1 MFRPERG
8 LCPRNRI
15 PGGGSEG
22 GRSPPPSVLARVAVL
37 LLAVALDLALGDP
50 PNRWHPVAWIGALI
64 AGGRRLAERVPPRF
78 LTAYGAALIIVVAV
92 VTLAGS
98 LAALGV
104 CRMLPWPIRLLL
116 EAWLL
121 KLTFS
126 IRGLVSAVWE
136 VRDALA
142 ARDPVAARAAVARHL
157 VSRPVATLDA
167 GETASAA
174 VESLS
179 ENLTDSWVAPLC
191 FFLAGGMPA
200 AFVYRAVNTADAMI
214 GYRDGLLE
222 QLGWAAARLD
232 DLFNLLPSRLAA
244 LAVVGGAAL
253 ARASAAGAWRAWRRD
268 GAQTA
273 SPNAGQTMA
282 AMAGAL
288 GVTLEKRAHYRL
300 GAGAPPDAMA
310 IDRGVRV
317 FAAAAGLALVGALVL
332 LRASW

>member
-1 MFRPERG
+1 
-8 LCPRNRI
+8 
-15 PGGGSEG
+15 
-22 GRSPPPSVLARVAVL
+22 VAVL

-78 LTAYGAALIIVVAV
+78 LTAYGAALIIVVAA

-104 CRMLPWPIRLLL
+104 CRKLPWPVGVLL

-142 ARDPVAARAAVARHL
+142 ACDLATARAAVARHL

-167 GETASAA
+167 GATASAA
-174 VESLS
+174 IESLS

-191 FFLAGGMPA
+191 FFLAGGLPV

-214 GYRDGLLE
+214 GYREGVLE
-222 QLGWAAARLD
+222 RLGGAAARLD
-232 DLFNLLPSRLAA
+232 DLLNLVPSRLAA

-253 ARASAAGAWRAWRRD
+253 ARASAARAWRAWRRD
-268 GAQTA
+268 AAQTA

-288 GVTLEKRAHYRL
+288 GVTLEKHMHYRL
-300 GAGAPPDAMA
+300 GAGGLPDATA

-317 FAAAAGLALVGALVL
+317 FAAAAGLALVAALAL
-332 LRASW
+332 LRVSR

>member
-1 MFRPERG
+1 
-8 LCPRNRI
+8 
-15 PGGGSEG
+15 
-22 GRSPPPSVLARVAVL
+22 VAVL

-78 LTAYGAALIIVVAV
+78 LTAYGAALIIVVAA

-98 LAALGV
+98 LTALGV
-104 CRMLPWPIRLLL
+104 CRMLPWPVGVML

-126 IRGLVSAVWE
+126 IRGLVSAAWE

-142 ARDPVAARAAVARHL
+142 ACDLVTARAAVARHL
-157 VSRPVATLDA
+157 VSRPVATLDGGA
-167 GETASAA
+167 TASAA
-174 VESLS
+174 IESLS

-191 FFLAGGMPA
+191 FFLAGGVPV

-214 GYRDGLLE
+214 GYREGVLE
-222 QLGWAAARLD
+222 RLGWAAARLD
-232 DLFNLLPSRLAA
+232 DLLNLLPSRLAA

-268 GAQTA
+268 AARTA

-288 GVTLEKRAHYRL
+288 GVTLEKHAHYRL
-300 GAGAPPDAMA
+300 GAGGLPDAPA

-317 FAAAAGLALVGALVL
+317 FAAAAGLALVAALAL
-332 LRASW
+332 LRASR

>member
-1 MFRPERG
+1 M
-8 LCPRNRI
+8 
-15 PGGGSEG
+15 
-22 GRSPPPSVLARVAVL
+22 AVL

-50 PNRWHPVAWIGALI
+50 PNRWHPVAWIGSLI
-64 AGGRRLAERVPPRF
+64 AGGRRLAERLPSRF
-78 LTAYGAALIIVVAV
+78 LTAYGAALIIVVAA

-104 CRMLPWPIRLLL
+104 CRMLPWPVSLLL

-126 IRGLVSAVWE
+126 IRGLVRAAWE

-142 ARDPVAARAAVARHL
+142 ACDLVTARAAVARHL

-167 GETASAA
+167 GATASAA

-191 FFLAGGMPA
+191 FFLVGGMPA

-214 GYRDGLLE
+214 GYREGLLE

-232 DLFNLLPSRLAA
+232 DLLNLLPSRLAA
-244 LAVVGGAAL
+244 IAVVGGAAL
-253 ARASAAGAWRAWRRD
+253 ARASAAGAWRTWRRD
-268 GAQTA
+268 GARTA

-300 GAGAPPDAMA
+300 GGGGLPDATA

-317 FAAAAGLALVGALVL
+317 FAAAAGLALVAALAL
-332 LRASW
+332 LRVSW

>member
-1 MFRPERG
+1 MFRSERG

-64 AGGRRLAERVPPRF
+64 AGGRRLAERVPPPF
-78 LTAYGAALIIVVAV
+78 LTAYGATLIIVVAA

-104 CRMLPWPIRLLL
+104 CRMLPWPVRLLL

-142 ARDPVAARAAVARHL
+142 ACDLVAARAAVARHL

-167 GETASAA
+167 GATASAA

-191 FFLAGGMPA
+191 FFLVGGMPA

-214 GYRDGLLE
+214 GYREGLLE

-232 DLFNLLPSRLAA
+232 DLLNLLPSRLAA
-244 LAVVGGAAL
+244 LALVGGAAL
-253 ARASAAGAWRAWRRD
+253 ARASAAGAWRTWRRD
-268 GAQTA
+268 GARTA

-300 GAGAPPDAMA
+300 GAGAPPDLAA

-317 FAAAAGLALVGALVL
+317 FAAAASLSLVAALAL
-332 LRASW
+332 LRASR

>member
-1 MFRPERG
+1 M
-8 LCPRNRI
+8 
-15 PGGGSEG
+15 
-22 GRSPPPSVLARVAVL
+22 AVL
-37 LLAVALDLALGDP
+37 VLAVALDLALGDP
-50 PNRWHPVAWIGALI
+50 PNRCHPVAWIGSLI
-64 AGGRRLAERVPPRF
+64 AGGRRLAERLPPRF
-78 LTAYGAALIIVVAV
+78 LTAHGAALIIVAAA

-104 CRMLPWPIRLLL
+104 CRMLPWPVSLLL

-126 IRGLVSAVWE
+126 IRGLVSAAWE

-142 ARDPVAARAAVARHL
+142 ACDLVTARAAVARHL

-167 GETASAA
+167 GATASAA

-179 ENLTDSWVAPLC
+179 ENLTDSWMAPLC
-191 FFLAGGMPA
+191 FFLVGGLPA

-214 GYRDGLLE
+214 GYREGLLE

-232 DLFNLLPSRLAA
+232 DLFNVLPSRLAA

-288 GVTLEKRAHYRL
+288 GVTLEKRTQYRL
-300 GAGAPPDAMA
+300 GAGAPPDGTA

-317 FAAAAGLALVGALVL
+317 FAAAAGLSLVAALAL
-332 LRASW
+332 LRALR